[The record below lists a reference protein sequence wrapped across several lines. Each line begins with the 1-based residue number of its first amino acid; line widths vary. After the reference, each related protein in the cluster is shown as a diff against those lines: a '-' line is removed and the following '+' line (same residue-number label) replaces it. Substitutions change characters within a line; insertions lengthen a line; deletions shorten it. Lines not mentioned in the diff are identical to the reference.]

1 MWGIVRGLELYSYI
15 EIGQFPKNGII
26 RYIREENDIK
36 RY

>member
-1 MWGIVRGLELYSYI
+1 MWVIVHGLELYCYI
-15 EIGQFPKNGII
+15 EIGQFPKKGII